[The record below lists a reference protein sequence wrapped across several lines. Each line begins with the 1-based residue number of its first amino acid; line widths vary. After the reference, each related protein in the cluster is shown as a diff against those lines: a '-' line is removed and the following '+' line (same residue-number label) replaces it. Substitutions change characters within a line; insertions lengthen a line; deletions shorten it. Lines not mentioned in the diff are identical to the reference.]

1 MRESVFQYNISHPD
15 RNQSNEIKKEIH
27 SSIMQNEYIK
37 TWPDIMKG
45 KKILYVHG
53 FASSG
58 QSGTVTLL
66 RTLLPS
72 ATVIAPDIPIHPA
85 EAMDMLHSV
94 CNDEHPDLII
104 GTSMGGMMAEML
116 YGYDRITV
124 NPAFQMGDTMAS
136 HGMVG
141 KLTFQNPRRDG
152 VQEMVITKAIVKEY
166 RQLTEQC
173 FSQAADDAGRVFGL
187 FGDNDDVVHTLDIFR
202 EHYPDAISFHG
213 GHRLVDNVVRSA
225 LIPVVRWIDD
235 RQDTRQREIVYID
248 YDALHDSHGQATPSM
263 RKAIYAL
270 LDTYD
275 IRFVAKAPA
284 YDVAYYKD
292 VLGWLSE
299 YVNVPAYGH
308 TIFTNTP
315 ETLYGDFYISP
326 TPPASSMATAIKY
339 GSEQFKTWEEVITF
353 FSRLG

>member
-1 MRESVFQYNISHPD
+1 M
-15 RNQSNEIKKEIH
+15 
-27 SSIMQNEYIK
+27 
-37 TWPDIMKG
+37 
-45 KKILYVHG
+45 
-53 FASSG
+53 
-58 QSGTVTLL
+58 
-66 RTLLPS
+66 
-72 ATVIAPDIPIHPA
+72 
-85 EAMDMLHSV
+85 
-94 CNDEHPDLII
+94 
-104 GTSMGGMMAEML
+104 
-116 YGYDRITV
+116 
-124 NPAFQMGDTMAS
+124 
-136 HGMVG
+136 
-141 KLTFQNPRRDG
+141 
-152 VQEMVITKAIVKEY
+152 
-166 RQLTEQC
+166 
-173 FSQAADDAGRVFGL
+173 
-187 FGDNDDVVHTLDIFR
+187 
-202 EHYPDAISFHG
+202 
-213 GHRLVDNVVRSA
+213 
-225 LIPVVRWIDD
+225 
-235 RQDTRQREIVYID
+235 YID